1 MKTVQRVILADL
13 SIKYRHNPQE
23 GASDEGNWNV
33 LKGILVRATNKTCWW
48 RWIKSSARCRETWW
62 LNCDVSSRE
71 VLIIKEP

>member
-33 LKGILVRATNKTCWW
+33 LKGILVRATNKTC
-48 RWIKSSARCRETWW
+48 
-62 LNCDVSSRE
+62 
-71 VLIIKEP
+71 